1 MTEQRPRPQY
11 GEYASPEEQA
21 RAIGVPL
28 EHGAHSASPAV
39 PPAPP
44 AQNQQDRQNQRKSDR
59 AVQHAETG
67 RQAGQADAVGLDTVN
82 RARRSRD
89 TAVTVMLLGLG
100 LAWILISIP
109 GTSDLAGT
117 LDRTYALQGYTGHY
131 GPVALASAL
140 GLAINISSLVLWG
153 ITCAVSIAVL
163 RRHRRA
169 FYIPLIGAVLSG
181 LVVIA
186 LTLVAMFNDPGL
198 LAYLSTLQK

>member
-1 MTEQRPRPQY
+1 MTDSRPRPQY

-21 RAIGVPL
+21 RAIGIPIEHAPHATSSVVPTV
-28 EHGAHSASPAV
+28 E
-39 PPAPP
+39 P
-44 AQNQQDRQNQRKSDR
+44 AQKKPKSEQGVR
-59 AVQHAETG
+59 HPETG
-67 RQAGQADAVGLDTVN
+67 QPDAVGLDTRV
-82 RARRSRD
+82 RVRRSRD
-89 TAVTVMLLGLG
+89 TVVTVMLLGLG
-100 LAWILISIP
+100 LAWILLSIP
-109 GTSDLAGT
+109 GASDLAGT

-169 FYIPLIGAVLSG
+169 FYIPLIGAALSG
-181 LVVIA
+181 LVVVA

-198 LAYLSTLQK
+198 LTYLSTLQK

>member
-28 EHGAHSASPAV
+28 EPAPHASAPHASAPHAATPPAPTPPAV
-39 PPAPP
+39 PVVMGTDSTP
-44 AQNQQDRQNQRKSDR
+44 
-59 AVQHAETG
+59 
-67 RQAGQADAVGLDTVN
+67 

-89 TAVTVMLLGLG
+89 LVVTVVLLGLG
-100 LAWILISIP
+100 LAWILLSIP

-140 GLAINISSLVLWG
+140 GLAINITSLVLWG
-153 ITCAVSIAVL
+153 IACAVSIALL

-169 FYIPLIGAVLSG
+169 FYVPIIGAVVSG
-181 LVVIA
+181 LVIVA
-186 LTLVAMFNDPGL
+186 LTIVAMYNDPGL
-198 LAYLSTLQK
+198 LAYLGALQR

>member
-1 MTEQRPRPQY
+1 MTEPRPRPQY

-21 RAIGVPL
+21 RAIGIPL
-28 EHGAHSASPAV
+28 EHAPHTT

-44 AQNQQDRQNQRKSDR
+44 AAAPPARKPEKSEH
-59 AVQHAETG
+59 AVQHPGTG
-67 RQAGQADAVGLDTVN
+67 QPDAVGLDT
-82 RARRSRD
+82 RARVRRSRD
-89 TAVTVMLLGLG
+89 TVVTVMLLGLG
-100 LAWILISIP
+100 LAWILLSIP

-117 LDRTYALQGYTGHY
+117 LDRTYAIQGYTGHY

-169 FYIPLIGAVLSG
+169 FYIPLIGAALSG

>member
-1 MTEQRPRPQY
+1 MLHP
-11 GEYASPEEQA
+11 
-21 RAIGVPL
+21 
-28 EHGAHSASPAV
+28 
-39 PPAPP
+39 PP
-44 AQNQQDRQNQRKSDR
+44 AQNQQKSER
-59 AVQHAETG
+59 GVQHPEAG
-67 RQAGQADAVGLDTVN
+67 KQASQPDAVGLDTAS

-89 TAVTVMLLGLG
+89 TVVTVMLLGLG

-198 LAYLSTLQK
+198 LAYLDTLQK